1 MLKFMKVAITQSDQ
15 DNQKE
20 ESYSQTLASPKQ
32 DFYPHKSAR
41 NYNPNLELNN
51 NYNQVDSFNEE
62 DARKYFSISS
72 PKSSVRFGDEQRRI
86 LLDGKNNLD
95 KLADKYCDEEGE
107 DEEEYDSV
115 QFDNN
120 QENIANKRQQSYL
133 KNSSNNNDSSNAGE
147 EIKNSWGTQFDKDQ
161 KHNRTLELQT
171 INSQKLSVQGRE
183 KRRKCSLFIENLGAE
198 FLKFEEKS
206 FRSNDQISQYEQN
219 AISIS
224 PTKPQSLYAKHLIQ
238 LVGQN
243 SFSSK
248 YQSINLQ
255 NENVSGNLN
264 ALNDTPMNEEIFKK
278 DSVKSDENN
287 ANGFKGVWKK
297 KSLIIIYLARKFVV
311 DLKKYSN
318 IWRLKNLTA
327 NQFRAINDISSD
339 ENEFLINSEKG
350 HDSFFSKLMLK
361 IKNNKTLTKFI
372 MQNFVVI
379 RPDSPFKLLWDC
391 FILILLFINIFY
403 IPIKICFTG
412 VHQLKLNEMF
422 QILLYDLPGY
432 SFILDSVIRANTA
445 FYQKGQ
451 LITQKSKILMNYYK
465 QSFFLDL
472 FIIIP
477 YLITMKANIPFLDIT
492 FLLRLTRL
500 TSIFSNFEQ
509 MLNLSQKRSAL
520 FILIRLFFTML
531 LVAHFCGCAFFYA
544 GTYNLKPYEDKTD
557 LDLDQVSWTQKA
569 DILDKSFQEKYTAC
583 LYWATITMIT
593 VGYGD
598 IVPTRTTERQLA
610 LIITLFSCAV
620 YAYSINVIGLILQ
633 EITKEKQVLK
643 NKLSVLSSY
652 MKKRG
657 LSSVLQEKVK
667 TYFNYMHEEDLKFN
681 EGGEI
686 FFKEVKGQLKTEVLS
701 EIYYKTLCQSN
712 LFRMSFSQNFLKSLS
727 FVMEEQKYV
736 CDEVILDIGQECNS
750 LYFVSRGEVQSLI
763 DGGIVI
769 GNHYKGDIFDEISFF
784 RDGMSQIK
792 YKSNGITT
800 IVLLKKENFVS
811 VLKKYPR
818 DYEKYCMMRDKIKFY
833 NNLRNFEHKCKFCQS
848 FKHTIRDCLFVN
860 PQFNH
865 PKILYEHN
873 KNVRQERNP
882 EVKRTAPILSFSEF
896 KENQREVR
904 DTVIKYLI
912 DQNPFD
918 ESPQDLLN
926 IIQQIV
932 DYDNLEIQQYKGA
945 YQTSL
950 NYCEIQSPDC
960 ISTQKKVNFSNSQ
973 DLTEV
978 SDESP
983 FNNKKGKSL
992 GQAMF
997 QKKLSGLIID
1007 QQGQYQ
1013 NSHQYQQNNIKA
1025 QDVQRVYYQNQQKMK
1040 QVDEIEENQQQQL
1053 DLINNIQSQQSNFQ
1067 ERYLSIPSDIVS
1079 ANSHM
1084 YSNNKKIASQQ
1095 TMSSQRA
1102 QIHRQSSKNYAL
1114 NENPPS
1120 NNLQMSRFEPQCFSS
1135 KNLIPNESFTLD
1147 TSVRLAKSLKQA
1159 DQLFQMQNQKNFMVI
1174 KDFDKGFQ
1182 FQIYFPEK
1190 NVDNVIQNA
1199 MKARRKTVQNIQKV
1213 FDIRKQ
1219 EDKLKMIRS
1228 NLNLTKERSRY
1239 KQSTKINKSHQ
1250 QIYLS
1255 SISINQM
1262 NNHEHEQELES
1273 PQKQ

>member
-1 MLKFMKVAITQSDQ
+1 MLKFIKVALTQSDQ

-41 NYNPNLELNN
+41 NYNPNLVLSNN
-51 NYNQVDSFNEE
+51 SNRIDSFNDE
-62 DARKYFSISS
+62 DARKCLSINS

-86 LLDGKNNLD
+86 LLDEKNNLD
-95 KLADKYCDEEGE
+95 KLADKQCDEEE
-107 DEEEYDSV
+107 EEEEEYDSV

-120 QENIANKRQQSYL
+120 QENIANKRQYSYL
-133 KNSSNNNDSSNAGE
+133 KNQSNNNDSLNIGE
-147 EIKNSWGTQFDKDQ
+147 EIKNSWGTQFEKDQ
-161 KHNRTLELQT
+161 KQNRTLELQSL
-171 INSQKLSVQGRE
+171 NSQKLSVQGRD

-198 FLKFEEKS
+198 FLKFEEKTY
-206 FRSNDQISQYEQN
+206 RSNDQISQYEAN

-224 PTKPQSLYAKHLIQ
+224 PTKPQSIYAKHLLQ

-243 SFSSK
+243 SFNSK
-248 YQSINLQ
+248 YQSINLHNQ
-255 NENVSGNLN
+255 MVSGPLN
-264 ALNDTPMNEEIFKK
+264 ALNDTPFKQEIFKK
-278 DSVKSDENN
+278 DTSKSEENSLY
-287 ANGFKGVWKK
+287 GFKGVWKK

-339 ENEFLINSEKG
+339 ANEFLMNFEKG

-372 MQNFVVI
+372 MHNFVVI

-412 VHQLKLNEMF
+412 VHQMKLNEML
-422 QILLYDLPGY
+422 QVLLYDLPGY
-432 SFILDSVIRANTA
+432 SLILDSVIRANTA

-465 QSFFLDL
+465 ESFFLDL

-477 YLITMKANIPFLDIT
+477 YLISVKTNIPFLQIT
-492 FLLRLTRL
+492 FLLRVTRL
-500 TSIFSNFEQ
+500 TSIFNNFEQ
-509 MLNLSQKRSAL
+509 MLNLSQKRSAIFTL
-520 FILIRLFFTML
+520 ARLFFTML

-544 GTYNLKPYEDKTD
+544 GTYNLKKYDSQTD
-557 LDLDQVSWTQKA
+557 LDLDQTSWVQKA
-569 DILDKSFQEKYTAC
+569 DILDKSFQEKYTTC

-598 IVPTRTTERQLA
+598 IVPTTTTEKQLT
-610 LIITLFSCAV
+610 LIIALFSCAV

-633 EITKEKQVLK
+633 EITKEKQILK

-681 EGGEI
+681 EGAEI

-701 EIYYKTLCQSN
+701 EIYFKTLCQSN

-736 CDEVILDIGQECNS
+736 CDEVILDIGQDCNS

-763 DGGIVI
+763 DGGIAI
-769 GNHYKGDIFDEISFF
+769 GKHYKGDIFDEISFF

-800 IVLLKKENFVS
+800 IVLLKKESFVS

-833 NNLRNFEHKCKFCQS
+833 NNLRNFEHKCKLCQS

-865 PKILYEHN
+865 PKILFEHN
-873 KNVRQERNP
+873 RNVNQERNP
-882 EVKRTAPILSFSEF
+882 EVKRSSPILSFSKF

-912 DQNPFD
+912 DSNPFD

-932 DYDNLEIQQYKGA
+932 DYENIESQQYKRINQA
-945 YQTSL
+945 SL
-950 NYCEIQSPDC
+950 NHCEMPSPDC
-960 ISTQKKVNFSNSQ
+960 LSNQKKFNFSTSQ
-973 DLTEV
+973 EYTEV
-978 SDESP
+978 SDENP
-983 FNNKKGKSL
+983 FNNKKGKSF
-992 GQAMF
+992 GQTMF
-997 QKKLSGLIID
+997 QKKQSGVIND
-1007 QQGQYQ
+1007 QQGIPSQYQ
-1013 NSHQYQQNNIKA
+1013 NMHQQYQSNNLKG
-1025 QDVQRVYYQNQQKMK
+1025 QEVQRIYFQNQQKIK
-1040 QVDEIEENQQQQL
+1040 QIDEIEENQQQQL
-1053 DLINNIQSQQSNFQ
+1053 DQINNVY
-1067 ERYLSIPSDIVS
+1067 R
-1079 ANSHM
+1079 
-1084 YSNNKKIASQQ
+1084 
-1095 TMSSQRA
+1095 
-1102 QIHRQSSKNYAL
+1102 
-1114 NENPPS
+1114 
-1120 NNLQMSRFEPQCFSS
+1120 NNLIFKKDISAYLLISSVLIVTCILIIKKLHYYKQRVLKEGYIDRLLKTMLQMKILLVITNKCV
-1135 KNLIPNESFTLD
+1135 NLNINA
-1147 TSVRLAKSLKQA
+1147 LALGIQYLMKVSLQT
-1159 DQLFQMQNQKNFMVI
+1159 
-1174 KDFDKGFQ
+1174 
-1182 FQIYFPEK
+1182 
-1190 NVDNVIQNA
+1190 
-1199 MKARRKTVQNIQKV
+1199 TVQGQQLLQS
-1213 FDIRKQ
+1213 KQ
-1219 EDKLKMIRS
+1219 INFFNCK
-1228 NLNLTKERSRY
+1228 TK
-1239 KQSTKINKSHQ
+1239 KA
-1250 QIYLS
+1250 LW
-1255 SISINQM
+1255 
-1262 NNHEHEQELES
+1262 
-1273 PQKQ
+1273 

>member
-1 MLKFMKVAITQSDQ
+1 MLKFMKVAMTQSDQ
-15 DNQKE
+15 DYQKE
-20 ESYSQTLASPKQ
+20 ESYSQTLVSPKQ
-32 DFYPHKSAR
+32 DYYPHKSAR
-41 NYNPNLELNN
+41 NYNPNILLSNN
-51 NYNQVDSFNEE
+51 SNQIDSFNEE
-62 DARKYFSISS
+62 DPRRYLSINS

-95 KLADKYCDEEGE
+95 KLADKYCDEEQE
-107 DEEEYDSV
+107 EEEYDSV
-115 QFDNN
+115 QLDNN
-120 QENIANKRQQSYL
+120 QENVVSKKLQSYL
-133 KNSSNNNDSSNAGE
+133 RNSPNNNDSSNTGE
-147 EIKNSWGTQFDKDQ
+147 EIKNSWGTQFEKDQ
-161 KHNRTLELQT
+161 KQNRNLDVLTL
-171 INSQKLSVQGRE
+171 NSQKLSVQGRD

-198 FLKFEEKS
+198 FLKFEEKTL
-206 FRSNDQISQYEQN
+206 RSNDQISQYEAN

-224 PTKPQSLYAKHLIQ
+224 PTKPQSLYAKHLLQ

-243 SFSSK
+243 SFSSR
-248 YQSINLQ
+248 YQSINLH
-255 NENVSGNLN
+255 NENVSGALN
-264 ALNDTPMNEEIFKK
+264 PLNDTPMNEEIFKK
-278 DSVKSDENN
+278 DSSKSDENN
-287 ANGFKGVWKK
+287 LKGFKGVWKK

-339 ENEFLINSEKG
+339 ENEFLMNSEKG
-350 HDSFFSKLMLK
+350 HEGFFSKLMLK

-372 MQNFVVI
+372 MHNFVVI

-412 VHQLKLNEMF
+412 VHQMKLNEMY
-422 QILLYDLPGY
+422 QVLLYDLPGY
-432 SFILDSVIRANTA
+432 SFILDSIIRANTA

-465 QSFFLDL
+465 ESFFLDL

-477 YLITMKANIPFLDIT
+477 YLISIKANIPFLDIT

-500 TSIFSNFEQ
+500 TSIFNNFEQ
-509 MLNLSQKRSAL
+509 MLNLSQKRSAI
-520 FILIRLFFTML
+520 FILIRLFFTMF

-544 GTYNLKPYEDKTD
+544 GTYNLLPYNEKSN
-557 LDLDQVSWTQKA
+557 LDLDQISWVQKA

-633 EITKEKQVLK
+633 EITKEKQILK

-657 LSSVLQEKVK
+657 LSSALQEKVK

-750 LYFVSRGEVQSLI
+750 LYFISRGEVQSLI

-800 IVLLKKENFVS
+800 IVLLKKESFIS

-818 DYEKYCMMRDKIKFY
+818 DYEKYCVMRDKIKFY
-833 NNLRNFEHKCKFCQS
+833 NNLRNFEHKCKLCQS

-860 PQFNH
+860 PQFNN

-873 KNVRQERNP
+873 RNVNQERNP
-882 EVKRTAPILSFSEF
+882 EVKRSSPILSFSEF

-912 DQNPFD
+912 DQNPFE

-932 DYDNLEIQQYKGA
+932 DYDNIETQQYKGT

-950 NYCEIQSPDC
+950 NQCEIPSPDC
-960 ISTQKKVNFSNSQ
+960 GSIYKKVNFSTSQ

-983 FNNKKGKSL
+983 FNNKKGKSF
-992 GQAMF
+992 GQNII
-997 QKKLSGLIID
+997 QKKLSGIIND
-1007 QQGQYQ
+1007 QQMISSSYQ
-1013 NSHQYQQNNIKA
+1013 NNHQYQQNSLKN
-1025 QDVQRVYYQNQQKMK
+1025 QDGQRIYYQNQQKIK
-1040 QVDEIEENQQQQL
+1040 QLDEIEENQQL
-1053 DLINNIQSQQSNFQ
+1053 DQINNVQTQQSNYQ
-1067 ERYLSIPSDIVS
+1067 DRYLSIPSDMVS
-1079 ANSHM
+1079 INSHM
-1084 YSNNKKIASQQ
+1084 YTNTKKITSQQ
-1095 TMSSQRA
+1095 TMNSQRA
-1102 QIHRQSSKNYAL
+1102 QLHRSSSKSYAI
-1114 NENPPS
+1114 NNDNPPS
-1120 NNLQMSRFEPQCFSS
+1120 NSQQMSKFEPQTFSS
-1135 KNLIPNESFTLD
+1135 KNIIPNENSFTID
-1147 TSVRLAKSLKQA
+1147 NSVRVAKNVKQA
-1159 DQLFQMQNQKNFMVI
+1159 DQLFQIQNQKNFMVL

-1190 NVDNVIQNA
+1190 NFDNVIQDA
-1199 MKARRKTVQNIQKV
+1199 MKARRKTVQNINKV
-1213 FDIRKQ
+1213 IDIRKQ
-1219 EDKLKMIRS
+1219 EDKLKLIRS
-1228 NLNLTKERSRY
+1228 NLNLTKERSKY
-1239 KQSTKINKSHQ
+1239 KQSTKMNKSNQ

-1262 NNHEHEQELES
+1262 NNHELDS
-1273 PQKQ
+1273 LDKQ